1 MSARTKLVDKLEG
14 VENFCSWKYMI
25 SLIIEENDLAKFIKE
40 NVLEPKEDAAKAK
53 YNKDMVRAK
62 RIDSI
67 EDHFIPQV
75 FSKNN
80 TKEMFD
86 VLTRMYE
93 GNKINQKMN
102 LRTQLNNTKTQKGE
116 TIQDYF
122 SRVTHFKEQ
131 LEEIGDK
138 LDEDELIM
146 TTLNSLTIPWDSFIQ
161 TI

>member
-40 NVLEPKEDAAKAK
+40 NVLEPKEDAAKEK

-86 VLTRMYE
+86 ALTRMYE
-93 GNKINQKMN
+93 GNNIN
-102 LRTQLNNTKTQKGE
+102 
-116 TIQDYF
+116 
-122 SRVTHFKEQ
+122 
-131 LEEIGDK
+131 
-138 LDEDELIM
+138 
-146 TTLNSLTIPWDSFIQ
+146 
-161 TI
+161 